1 MIVVSDSRPLISL
14 MKAARL
20 DLLRDLYGEIR
31 ILLLGFDK
39 RLLTVQEVDAAL
51 GRMKGANRRIS
62 EELYQ
67 YAREYVRR

>member
-1 MIVVSDSRPLISL
+1 MG
-14 MKAARL
+14 
-20 DLLRDLYGEIR
+20 LRVRGSIG

-51 GRMKGANRRIS
+51 DRMKGANRRIS